1 MALTRPGTY
10 VLCKKIGQPLWPG
23 IVYADDIAPSDIQR
37 NRPPGYVTLV
47 LLLTDPPQL

>member
-10 VLCKKIGQPLWPG
+10 VLCKKTGQPPWPG
-23 IVYADDIAPSDIQR
+23 IIYVDDIAPSDVKR

-47 LLLTDPPQL
+47 LLLNDPPQL